1 MMHFNRLRTKI
12 FISFVLILAMIG
24 LLVFGLFRSSQDYEP
39 GYQNMAKNAIIVKL
53 ILEETGRHNVAKT
66 LTAIGRTGRV
76 TAWVTDW
83 QDKVVAS
90 SIDGDIPAEALRLE
104 HTHSW
109 QINEVTLYQIHK
121 GDTEAVASV
130 PMTLGGQE
138 YTLFLSNRLRD
149 KTAPELLFLR
159 GLAPV
164 LLAGVVL
171 MFLVTWF
178 ISWPLR
184 GLHNAVSS
192 MAAGNLS
199 ARAPVGGND
208 ELGDL
213 SRAFN
218 RMAGSLERMIRGSR
232 ELMSNVSHQ
241 LRTPLTRMRL
251 SLELLR
257 DELERRGSW
266 ERSCPESG
274 PESGSGSGTEPAA
287 EADPGPGF
295 VPDSAS
301 GDVPSGAPGNT
312 LGSAAA
318 PLNED
323 MVVRH
328 LCLLQ
333 GEINRMDGLIGQ
345 ILLFSRLDLKEHPLR
360 PAPCRADSL
369 LTEVAHSFAE
379 LLKARDLTFSED
391 IRELPVALLDVD
403 AMAVAL
409 ENIMDNAV
417 KYATRGGE
425 VIVRAAVAESCVS
438 GSKKGGGQER
448 RVLRLEVSNTAPDMS
463 CEELEGTLKPFY
475 RGGHKAAPGSGLG
488 LPISK
493 KIIEGHG
500 GRLLVDGCSP
510 GFRVTIELPLGGG
523 N

>member
-1 MMHFNRLRTKI
+1 MMHLNRLRMKI

-24 LLVFGLFRSSQDYEP
+24 LFVFGLFRSSQDYEP

-53 ILEETGRHNVAKT
+53 ILEETGRHNVPKT

-83 QDKVVAS
+83 QDRVVAS

-121 GDTEAVASV
+121 GETEAVAAV
-130 PMTLGGQE
+130 PMVLGGQK

-149 KTAPELLFLR
+149 KIAPELLFLR

-199 ARAPVGGND
+199 ARASVVGND

-266 ERSCPESG
+266 ERSCPEPG
-274 PESGSGSGTEPAA
+274 P
-287 EADPGPGF
+287 EADPGSGSEPETAPALATVP
-295 VPDSAS
+295 VPDSAP
-301 GDVPSGAPGNT
+301 DAMRGNT
-312 LGSAAA
+312 SNSAAA
-318 PLNED
+318 PLNEN

-345 ILLFSRLDLKEHPLR
+345 ILLFSRLYLKEHPLR

-369 LTEVAHSFAE
+369 LTEVTHSFSE

-417 KYATRGGE
+417 KYTTRGGE

-438 GSKKGGGQER
+438 AGKKGGGQVR

-463 CEELEGTLKPFY
+463 CEELEGTLKPSY

-500 GRLLVDGCSP
+500 GRLLVDGCAP
-510 GFRVTIELPLGGG
+510 GFRVIIELPLDGGS
-523 N
+523 

>member
-1 MMHFNRLRTKI
+1 MMHFNRLRMKI

-24 LLVFGLFRSSQDYEP
+24 LFVFGLFRSSQDYEP

-53 ILEETGRHNVAKT
+53 ILEETGRHNVPKT

-83 QDKVVAS
+83 QDRVVAS

-121 GDTEAVASV
+121 GETEAVAAV
-130 PMTLGGQE
+130 PMVLGGQK

-149 KTAPELLFLR
+149 KIAPELLFLR

-199 ARAPVGGND
+199 ARASVVGND

-266 ERSCPESG
+266 ERSCPEPGPEADPVSGSG
-274 PESGSGSGTEPAA
+274 PETAPAA
-287 EADPGPGF
+287 ARGNT
-295 VPDSAS
+295 PDSAPDDAR
-301 GDVPSGAPGNT
+301 GDTPDS
-312 LGSAAA
+312 SAA

-328 LCLLQ
+328 LCCKVKLTAWT
-333 GEINRMDGLIGQ
+333 GLSARFCFFLALTSKSTRCG
-345 ILLFSRLDLKEHPLR
+345 RR
-360 PAPCRADSL
+360 PAGR
-369 LTEVAHSFAE
+369 
-379 LLKARDLTFSED
+379 
-391 IRELPVALLDVD
+391 
-403 AMAVAL
+403 
-409 ENIMDNAV
+409 
-417 KYATRGGE
+417 
-425 VIVRAAVAESCVS
+425 
-438 GSKKGGGQER
+438 
-448 RVLRLEVSNTAPDMS
+448 TA
-463 CEELEGTLKPFY
+463 C
-475 RGGHKAAPGSGLG
+475 
-488 LPISK
+488 
-493 KIIEGHG
+493 
-500 GRLLVDGCSP
+500 
-510 GFRVTIELPLGGG
+510 
-523 N
+523 